1 MSEPVKTPDVKAPE
15 TKTPEKKRRYAPAEM
30 GGRGHGPGP
39 RGMERAKVKDARGVV
54 RRLSGYLTK
63 VRLPLIA
70 AILAL
75 IGSTVTS
82 LLTPRVSGSLID
94 ALNAATN
101 LSPAL
106 IAAGVFGV
114 YVSNGLFLSARLNRE
129 GLKKDAGKLMTE
141 GFVFS
146 LANFAVATAG
156 GGAILYVSTGE
167 ASARL
172 TELLLKLGGLYL
184 AGTLL
189 SLFQQLMLV
198 RVAQH
203 TVRVIRID
211 LFDKLQTLPLRYFDS
226 TPHGQLMSRL
236 TNDVDNVSSMLS
248 NSITQI
254 LSAVITLVMCLYMM
268 LRLSWQLTL
277 VSCITIPVSLLIA
290 RTVTKRTRKL
300 FKEQQACLGELNGIV
315 EETVSGARVVKVFC
329 REENVIH
336 DFDEANEELT
346 KAGVTASILSS
357 AMGPLMNVVHNFA
370 YALMSGIGGF
380 LVVSGSVG
388 SIGMIQSFLQYS
400 RQFANPFNQIANLVT
415 SIQSALA
422 GAERVFE
429 VMDVEPE
436 PADAPNADPLAH
448 PQGHVEFRNVTFG
461 YDPARSIL
469 KNVSFE
475 AKPGQTIALV
485 GPTGAGKT
493 TVVNLLMRFYDI
505 DSGDIFID
513 GINIRDIQRRP
524 LRLSL
529 GMVLQDVYLFA
540 GTIRANIAY
549 GRPDATDEQIHRA
562 AKLANC
568 EEFIERLLQGYDTE
582 LAEAGAN
589 LSQGQRQLLSIA
601 RAILAD
607 PSVLILDEATSSVDT
622 RTEMHIQQAML
633 TLMKGR
639 TSFVIAHRLS
649 TIRGA
654 DQILVINGGEIIE
667 RGTHEQLLAADGF
680 YANLLKSQYRSGL
693 VEENDEK
700 TE

>member
-1 MSEPVKTPDVKAPE
+1 M
-15 TKTPEKKRRYAPAEM
+15 
-30 GGRGHGPGP
+30 
-39 RGMERAKVKDARGVV
+39 

-146 LANFAVATAG
+146 LANFAVATGG

-167 ASARL
+167 ANARL
-172 TELLLKLGGLYL
+172 TELLLQLGGLYL

-203 TVRVIRID
+203 TVRVIRTD
-211 LFDKLQTLPLRYFDS
+211 LFDKLQALPLRYFDS

-346 KAGVTASILSS
+346 KAGVTASILS
-357 AMGPLMNVVHNFA
+357 P
-370 YALMSGIGGF
+370 
-380 LVVSGSVG
+380 
-388 SIGMIQSFLQYS
+388 
-400 RQFANPFNQIANLVT
+400 PW
-415 SIQSALA
+415 
-422 GAERVFE
+422 
-429 VMDVEPE
+429 
-436 PADAPNADPLAH
+436 
-448 PQGHVEFRNVTFG
+448 
-461 YDPARSIL
+461 AR
-469 KNVSFE
+469 
-475 AKPGQTIALV
+475 
-485 GPTGAGKT
+485 
-493 TVVNLLMRFYDI
+493 
-505 DSGDIFID
+505 
-513 GINIRDIQRRP
+513 
-524 LRLSL
+524 
-529 GMVLQDVYLFA
+529 
-540 GTIRANIAY
+540 
-549 GRPDATDEQIHRA
+549 
-562 AKLANC
+562 
-568 EEFIERLLQGYDTE
+568 
-582 LAEAGAN
+582 
-589 LSQGQRQLLSIA
+589 
-601 RAILAD
+601 
-607 PSVLILDEATSSVDT
+607 
-622 RTEMHIQQAML
+622 
-633 TLMKGR
+633 
-639 TSFVIAHRLS
+639 
-649 TIRGA
+649 
-654 DQILVINGGEIIE
+654 
-667 RGTHEQLLAADGF
+667 
-680 YANLLKSQYRSGL
+680 
-693 VEENDEK
+693 
-700 TE
+700 

>member
-1 MSEPVKTPDVKAPE
+1 MSESVKTPDVKAPDA
-15 TKTPEKKRRYAPAEM
+15 KAPEKKRRYAPAEM
-30 GGRGHGPGP
+30 GSRGHGPGP
-39 RGMERAKVKDARGVV
+39 RGMERVRVKDARGVV

-114 YVSNGLFLSARLNRE
+114 YVSNGLFLSARLNKE

-167 ASARL
+167 ANARL
-172 TELLLKLGGLYL
+172 MELLLKLGGLYL

-203 TVRVIRID
+203 TVRVIRTD
-211 LFDKLQTLPLRYFDS
+211 LFDKLQALPLRYFDS

-277 VSCITIPVSLLIA
+277 VSMCIMPLLMLILFRLKRVMRKRWQRVRLKTSSMNGYLHESLSGMRVTEAFVREDENLETFENVNDDIRTTWMKAIQVNNAFWPALDLTGTIGTVLVYNVGIRMMKSAAKLPLSNLLLI
-290 RTVTKRTRKL
+290 TWY
-300 FKEQQACLGELNGIV
+300 LGRFWEPLNTLSNFYNNVLSAMASMERIFEIMDTPSDIQDKPDAIDLPPITG
-315 EETVSGARVVKVFC
+315 RV
-329 REENVIH
+329 
-336 DFDEANEELT
+336 DFD
-346 KAGVTASILSS
+346 
-357 AMGPLMNVVHNFA
+357 
-370 YALMSGIGGF
+370 
-380 LVVSGSVG
+380 
-388 SIGMIQSFLQYS
+388 
-400 RQFANPFNQIANLVT
+400 
-415 SIQSALA
+415 
-422 GAERVFE
+422 
-429 VMDVEPE
+429 
-436 PADAPNADPLAH
+436 
-448 PQGHVEFRNVTFG
+448 NVTFS
-461 YDPARSIL
+461 YDGEKTVL
-469 KNVSFE
+469 KDVSFTVQ
-475 AKPGQTIALV
+475 PGQTIALV

-568 EEFIERLLQGYDTE
+568 EEFIERLPQGYDTE

>member
-1 MSEPVKTPDVKAPE
+1 MSESVKAPNVKAPE
-15 TKTPEKKRRYAPAEM
+15 TKAPEKKRRYAPAEM

-114 YVSNGLFLSARLNRE
+114 YVSNGLFLSARLNKE

-203 TVRVIRID
+203 TVRVIRTD
-211 LFDKLQTLPLRYFDS
+211 LFDKLQALPLRYFDS

-436 PADAPNADPLAH
+436 PEDAPNADPLAH

-461 YDPARSIL
+461 YDPARPIL

-540 GTIRANIAY
+540 GTIRDNIAY
-549 GRPDATDEQIHRA
+549 GRPDATDEQIHHA

-568 EEFIERLLQGYDTE
+568 EEFIERLPQGYDTE

-654 DQILVINGGEIIE
+654 DQILVLNGGEIIE

-693 VEENDEK
+693 VEEDEGNK
-700 TE
+700 E

>member
-203 TVRVIRID
+203 TVRVIRTD
-211 LFDKLQTLPLRYFDS
+211 LFDKLQELPLRYFDS

-461 YDPARSIL
+461 YDPARPIL

-568 EEFIERLLQGYDTE
+568 EEFIERLPQGYDTE

>member
-39 RGMERAKVKDARGVV
+39 RGMERARVKDARGVV

-167 ASARL
+167 ANARL
-172 TELLLKLGGLYL
+172 MELLLKLGGLYL

-203 TVRVIRID
+203 TVRVIRTD
-211 LFDKLQTLPLRYFDS
+211 LFDKLQALPLRYFDS

-248 NSITQI
+248 NSI
-254 LSAVITLVMCLYMM
+254 
-268 LRLSWQLTL
+268 
-277 VSCITIPVSLLIA
+277 SCISIPVSLLIA
-290 RTVTKRTRKL
+290 RTGTKRTRKL

-461 YDPARSIL
+461 YDPARPIL

-568 EEFIERLLQGYDTE
+568 EEFIERLPQGYDTE

>member
-1 MSEPVKTPDVKAPE
+1 MSESVKTPDVKAPE

-39 RGMERAKVKDARGVV
+39 RGMERARVKDARGVV

-167 ASARL
+167 ANARL
-172 TELLLKLGGLYL
+172 MELLLKLGGLYL

-203 TVRVIRID
+203 TVRVIRTD
-211 LFDKLQTLPLRYFDS
+211 LFDKLQVLPLRYFDS

-461 YDPARSIL
+461 YDPARPIL

-568 EEFIERLLQGYDTE
+568 EEFIERLPQGYDTE

-700 TE
+700 TK

>member
-1 MSEPVKTPDVKAPE
+1 MSEPVKTPDVKAPD
-15 TKTPEKKRRYAPAEM
+15 TKAPEKKRRYAPAEM

-39 RGMERAKVKDARGVV
+39 RGMERVKVKDARGVV

-203 TVRVIRID
+203 TVRVIRTD
-211 LFDKLQTLPLRYFDS
+211 LFDKLQELPLRYFDS

-461 YDPARSIL
+461 YDPARPIL

-568 EEFIERLLQGYDTE
+568 EEFIERLPQGYDTE

-700 TE
+700 ME

>member
-1 MSEPVKTPDVKAPE
+1 M
-15 TKTPEKKRRYAPAEM
+15 
-30 GGRGHGPGP
+30 
-39 RGMERAKVKDARGVV
+39 
-54 RRLSGYLTK
+54 
-63 VRLPLIA
+63 
-70 AILAL
+70 
-75 IGSTVTS
+75 
-82 LLTPRVSGSLID
+82 
-94 ALNAATN
+94 
-101 LSPAL
+101 
-106 IAAGVFGV
+106 
-114 YVSNGLFLSARLNRE
+114 
-129 GLKKDAGKLMTE
+129 
-141 GFVFS
+141 
-146 LANFAVATAG
+146 
-156 GGAILYVSTGE
+156 
-167 ASARL
+167 
-172 TELLLKLGGLYL
+172 
-184 AGTLL
+184 
-189 SLFQQLMLV
+189 
-198 RVAQH
+198 
-203 TVRVIRID
+203 
-211 LFDKLQTLPLRYFDS
+211 
-226 TPHGQLMSRL
+226 
-236 TNDVDNVSSMLS
+236 
-248 NSITQI
+248 
-254 LSAVITLVMCLYMM
+254 
-268 LRLSWQLTL
+268 
-277 VSCITIPVSLLIA
+277 
-290 RTVTKRTRKL
+290 
-300 FKEQQACLGELNGIV
+300 

-461 YDPARSIL
+461 YDPARPIL

-568 EEFIERLLQGYDTE
+568 EEFIERLPQGYDTE

-700 TE
+700 TK

>member
-1 MSEPVKTPDVKAPE
+1 M
-15 TKTPEKKRRYAPAEM
+15 
-30 GGRGHGPGP
+30 
-39 RGMERAKVKDARGVV
+39 
-54 RRLSGYLTK
+54 
-63 VRLPLIA
+63 
-70 AILAL
+70 
-75 IGSTVTS
+75 
-82 LLTPRVSGSLID
+82 
-94 ALNAATN
+94 
-101 LSPAL
+101 
-106 IAAGVFGV
+106 
-114 YVSNGLFLSARLNRE
+114 
-129 GLKKDAGKLMTE
+129 
-141 GFVFS
+141 
-146 LANFAVATAG
+146 
-156 GGAILYVSTGE
+156 
-167 ASARL
+167 
-172 TELLLKLGGLYL
+172 
-184 AGTLL
+184 
-189 SLFQQLMLV
+189 
-198 RVAQH
+198 
-203 TVRVIRID
+203 
-211 LFDKLQTLPLRYFDS
+211 
-226 TPHGQLMSRL
+226 
-236 TNDVDNVSSMLS
+236 
-248 NSITQI
+248 
-254 LSAVITLVMCLYMM
+254 
-268 LRLSWQLTL
+268 
-277 VSCITIPVSLLIA
+277 
-290 RTVTKRTRKL
+290 
-300 FKEQQACLGELNGIV
+300 
-315 EETVSGARVVKVFC
+315 
-329 REENVIH
+329 IH

-461 YDPARSIL
+461 YDPARPIL

-568 EEFIERLLQGYDTE
+568 EEFIERLPQGYDTE